1 MELVTFQEQDQTTQ
15 MTAAATVVTTKK
27 PRKSGAG
34 RKQMYTSKCI
44 TYSAAIPLEAID
56 EVKDFVKNLKIKY
69 KK

>member
-1 MELVTFQEQDQTTQ
+1 MELVTFQEQDQTTH
-15 MTAAATVVTTKK
+15 MTAASTVVTTKK

>member
-1 MELVTFQEQDQTTQ
+1 MELVTFQQQDQTTQ
-15 MTAAATVVTTKK
+15 MTAESTVVTTKK